1 MASRIYIVE
10 IGTEVKL
17 VEAISKAA
25 ARNHALKEM
34 ASVRIASAKDAAELV
49 AEGKKIEVAGKDE

>member
-1 MASRIYIVE
+1 MATRLYIVE
-10 IGTEVKL
+10 VGTEVKL
-17 VEAISKAA
+17 IEAASKAA

-34 ASVRIASAKDAAELV
+34 ASVRIANAKEAAELV